1 MSSAALAA
9 VKPAFAADS
18 GRIAKRF
25 AKLKQEGRGG
35 LVTFTAA
42 GDPDFDPTVFVR
54 NYAALAAQRASKIL
68 GIFSRLDRRDGK
80 PQYLRHMPRIWSY
93 MQRSLDHP
101 SLASLSGW
109 YSVNVPKW
117 TNEQE
122 PRG

>member
-1 MSSAALAA
+1 MLAA
-9 VKPAFAADS
+9 GAGLCDHDAVRVLVEEGPARVQELEKL
-18 GRIAKRF
+18 GAKF
-25 AKLKQEGRGG
+25 
-35 LVTFTAA
+35 
-42 GDPDFDPTVFVR
+42 
-54 NYAALAAQRASKIL
+54 
-68 GIFSRLDRRDGK
+68 DRRDGK

-93 MQRSLDHP
+93 LQRSLDHP